1 MGKLITALS
10 HLVTD
15 AKMRPEIKLIL
26 GIPILVAAV
35 VYGMV
40 SRDWIGFGA
49 LSGVALLLFGITA
62 AADAKIDKGA

>member
-1 MGKLITALS
+1 MDKLIAALS

-26 GIPILVAAV
+26 GIPILMAAV

-62 AADAKIDKGA
+62 AADAQIDKGA

>member
-1 MGKLITALS
+1 MDKLIAALS

-26 GIPILVAAV
+26 GIPILMASV